1 MMVAKISTE
10 HKHELDRMEDEF
22 TKEINERDE
31 AEKSLRDDLEK
42 MTVKFNDLTKKLTE
56 QTSLN

>member
-22 TKEINERDE
+22 TKEIKERDE
-31 AEKSLRDDLEK
+31 AEKSLRDELEK
-42 MTVKFNDLTKKLTE
+42 MAVKYNDLSKKLTE

>member
-56 QTSLN
+56 

>member
-22 TKEINERDE
+22 TKEIQERDV
-31 AEKSLRDDLEK
+31 AEKSLRDELEK
-42 MTVKFNDLTKKLTE
+42 MTVKYNNLSKKLTE
-56 QTSLN
+56 